1 MNKITVND
9 IELNIPTRWS
19 EMTVLQLYSLNDY
32 IATLGD
38 NDTDD
43 NIIYSNLFHHVTGLS
58 KNAFMKLPVAD
69 AIAFKQ
75 SMSFITETKIEN
87 EEFSNEI
94 PYGKYVLRVKNFD
107 KLNFGE
113 YIDATSF
120 ATEQSSKNL
129 IKLLSLVTDVYIK
142 KDITKF
148 RFKDKLVN
156 STPEQKEDII
166 SNRPATKANAVVN
179 FFLLGQKQLG
189 RNTVSYLNKLAF
201 RLAMKA
207 ILLGVG
213 LTIYGLWTHVVRML
227 RNLMKWLFFRSDK
240 SLPTLPTKHQKI
252 T

>member
-9 IELNIPTRWS
+9 IELNIPTRWP

-43 NIIYSNLFHHVTGLS
+43 NIIYSNLFHYVTGLG
-58 KNAFMKLPVAD
+58 KNAFMKLPITD

-120 ATEQSSKNL
+120 ATDQSSKNL
-129 IKLLSLVTDVYIK
+129 RNQIKYSLSRSCQRGSSL
-142 KDITKF
+142 IT
-148 RFKDKLVN
+148 
-156 STPEQKEDII
+156 TPK
-166 SNRPATKANAVVN
+166 P
-179 FFLLGQKQLG
+179 
-189 RNTVSYLNKLAF
+189 
-201 RLAMKA
+201 
-207 ILLGVG
+207 
-213 LTIYGLWTHVVRML
+213 
-227 RNLMKWLFFRSDK
+227 
-240 SLPTLPTKHQKI
+240 P
-252 T
+252 